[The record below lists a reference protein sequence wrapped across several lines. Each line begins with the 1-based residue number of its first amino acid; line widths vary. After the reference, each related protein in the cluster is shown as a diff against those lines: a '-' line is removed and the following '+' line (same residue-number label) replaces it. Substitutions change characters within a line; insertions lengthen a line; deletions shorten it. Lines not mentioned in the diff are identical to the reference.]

1 MKTENEALNS
11 FCQQM
16 IAYRL
21 PRWEEL
27 PAFDIYM
34 DQMITLVKQYV
45 KDLFDEDD
53 VIITNSMINNYVK
66 MGMIPKPV
74 KKRYN
79 RVHIAYLLAITL
91 IKQVL
96 TISQVKDGIDY
107 QIAQLGPKGA
117 FNMFCDEQ
125 ENALRMI
132 GTQVLEKQTE
142 KVNEYLMSFH
152 RDNVPIRLITL
163 AFASRLVAK
172 KMVTLSNQRKEDTE
186 IRGSPEPL
194 FFYHKEEAQDEGT
207 VFEPD
212 EGIFGK

>member
-79 RVHIAYLLAITL
+79 RVHIAYLLA
-91 IKQVL
+91 
-96 TISQVKDGIDY
+96 
-107 QIAQLGPKGA
+107 
-117 FNMFCDEQ
+117 
-125 ENALRMI
+125 
-132 GTQVLEKQTE
+132 
-142 KVNEYLMSFH
+142 
-152 RDNVPIRLITL
+152 
-163 AFASRLVAK
+163 
-172 KMVTLSNQRKEDTE
+172 
-186 IRGSPEPL
+186 
-194 FFYHKEEAQDEGT
+194 
-207 VFEPD
+207 
-212 EGIFGK
+212 